1 MIKDFKSYLL
11 VDDSQMYTSSSMF
24 FILQKLSLENLCVLL
39 SNTTVYP
46 PDVKNRAVTKC
57 VSRYSAWY
65 RIDVEIISIE

>member
-1 MIKDFKSYLL
+1 
-11 VDDSQMYTSSSMF
+11 MYTSSSMF
-24 FILQKLSLENLCVLL
+24 FNLQKLSLEISVCLL

-65 RIDVEIISIE
+65 RIDVQIVSIE